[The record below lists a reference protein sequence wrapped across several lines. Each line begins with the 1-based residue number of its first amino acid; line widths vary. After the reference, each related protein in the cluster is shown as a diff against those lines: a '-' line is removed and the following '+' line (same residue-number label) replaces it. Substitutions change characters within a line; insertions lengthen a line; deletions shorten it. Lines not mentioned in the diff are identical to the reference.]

1 MPPLQDVAFLP
12 VSTLLLRWLQLGDL
26 VFMFPELGWILLEGR
41 RRLPRTVAGGQKVII
56 SASHFHQML
65 LLSLQVLRW
74 FCSVLSFLLLPLNH
88 TLKIVHPLLLP
99 LPSSVLSVLCLL
111 HVLLSMDLAPFNL
124 CCFSSLG
131 SDAWH
136 NARRYSYTSSETAF
150 KICPPERATPRILSP
165 FVLPKHQRLF

>member
-1 MPPLQDVAFLP
+1 
-12 VSTLLLRWLQLGDL
+12 
-26 VFMFPELGWILLEGR
+26 MFPELGWILLEGR

-65 LLSLQVLRW
+65 LLSLQVLRRW

-99 LPSSVLSVLCLL
+99 LPSSVLSMLCLL
-111 HVLLSMDLAPFNL
+111 HVLFSMDLAPFNL

-136 NARRYSYTSSETAF
+136 NARSYSYTSAETAF
-150 KICPPERATPRILSP
+150 KIRPPERATPTILSP
-165 FVLPKHQRLF
+165 LVLPKHQRLF